1 LEVERLVKVTVNVD
15 INTAKILK
23 ERGLGG
29 DNRAQKTFAARVK
42 AHLDPYTP
50 YQNGGLM
57 TKTATIA
64 PDGSAIVYNAPYAH
78 YQYYGKVMAGRAPKR
93 YTGDDLTY
101 SGAPMRGAQ
110 WDKRMLADKHD
121 DLVRD
126 LKTIIGGG

>member
-1 LEVERLVKVTVNVD
+1 MKVNVKVD
-15 INTAKILK
+15 INTAKIMRA
-23 ERGLGG
+23 RGLGG

-50 YQNGGLM
+50 FQNGGLM
-57 TKTATIA
+57 TKTATMA

-78 YQYYGKVMAGRAPKR
+78 YQYYGKVMAGRAPKH
-93 YTGDDLTY
+93 YTGDNLTY
-101 SGAPMRGAQ
+101 SGGGLRGPQ

-126 LKTIIGGG
+126 LAIIIGGG